1 MDHRAQFKVVLATAT
16 AIGVLVAAACSQEA
30 ERLAAPSPHSATT
43 SLDKF
48 EDFSALTASAV
59 CTVAGGNPVTPLM
72 LPTGYEQSI
81 IASEPSYLDNGDMQT
96 QNETGKDA
104 GRFLYRTHENTTG
117 AGVSV
122 TDLVTGQTKVIAQ
135 RADWERFDG
144 IVWTPWG
151 TILASEEVGPA
162 ARRDPDFPDA
172 VNGLVYEFFLDP
184 QDPTTVDH
192 VVARPAIGSKSHEGM
207 RFDPEG
213 NLYGISETN
222 PGYIYRF
229 VPDRRDDLSS
239 GQSYA
244 LKVTSPNGDRVGEA
258 EWVPLDRDAVKI
270 DAVAAATAAG
280 ATGYNRPEDVEMG
293 TSSGNN
299 KAGNRVL
306 YVALT
311 GPSAPADNRVLGID
325 LREPEGG
332 SDHATAFVYNYVAWD
347 VNVTHEF
354 EMPDNLALDRHGN
367 LFITEDPGGNFRN
380 GTGKIKGDDIWMAEP
395 PKGGE
400 HQASPRVSR
409 FASINDCDAEP
420 TGIYFEM
427 GGDRLFVNI
436 QHRGGDGADKTV
448 AIERAK

>member
-1 MDHRAQFKVVLATAT
+1 MEHRAQLKAVLAAAT
-16 AIGVLVAAACSQEA
+16 VMGVLVAAACSQDA
-30 ERLAAPSPHSATT
+30 ERLAAPSPSSGSV
-43 SLDKF
+43 SLAKF
-48 EDFSALTASAV
+48 EDFSPLSSSAV
-59 CTVAGGNPVTPLM
+59 CTVNGGNPVAPLL
-72 LPTGYEQSI
+72 LPASYSQSI
-81 IASEPSYLDNGDMQT
+81 IASEPSYPDNGDMHT
-96 QNETGKDA
+96 QNENGPEA
-104 GRFLYRTHENTTG
+104 GRFLYRAHETTTS

-122 TDLVTGQTKVIAQ
+122 TDLVTGQTKTLMT
-135 RADWERFDG
+135 RSDWERFDG

-151 TILASEEVGPA
+151 TLLAAEETGPA

-172 VNGLVYEFFLDP
+172 VNGLVYEFFLNEHDRMSL
-184 QDPTTVDH
+184 DS

-207 RFDPEG
+207 RFDPQG
-213 NLYGISETN
+213 NLYSISETN

-229 VPDRRDDLSS
+229 APDRRGDLSS

-244 LKVTSPNGDRVGEA
+244 LKITVPNGDRVGEA
-258 EWVPLDRDAVKI
+258 EWVPLDRAAVRI

-293 TSSGNN
+293 TSTGSNSGGSNI
-299 KAGNRVL
+299 L

-311 GPSAPADNRVLGID
+311 GPSAPADNKVLAID

-347 VNVTHEF
+347 VNVDHQF

-380 GTGKIKGDDIWMAEP
+380 GTSKVKGDDIWMAEP
-395 PKGGE
+395 PNGGQ
-400 HQASPRVSR
+400 HQASPRVVR

-436 QHRGGDGADKTV
+436 QHRGGDGADKSV
-448 AIERAK
+448 AISRDK